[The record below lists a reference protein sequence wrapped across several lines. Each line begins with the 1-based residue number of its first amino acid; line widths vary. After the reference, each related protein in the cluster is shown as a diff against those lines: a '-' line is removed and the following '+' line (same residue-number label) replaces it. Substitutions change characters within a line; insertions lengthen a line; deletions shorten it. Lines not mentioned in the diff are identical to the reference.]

1 MWSLRKLRQ
10 NRIVLTAETDIMQAL
25 QNGDEGA
32 MEMLFRNYYRRL
44 CTYTNTILN
53 DPDESEEI
61 VQQVFV
67 QMWEKRETM
76 QINTSVQSYLFRAVR
91 NNSLN
96 RIKHEKVRRQYVDE
110 VTSLANDSEP
120 ASGMTF
126 HNELQSQIMKA
137 IESLPEQCR
146 LIFKLSRFEELKYA
160 EIADQLGI
168 SVKTVENQMGKALR
182 IMRESLKDYLVIIS
196 IFLSFYL

>member
-1 MWSLRKLRQ
+1 
-10 NRIVLTAETDIMQAL
+10 VLSKETDILQAL
-25 QNGDEGA
+25 QHGDDKA
-32 MEMLFRNYYRRL
+32 METLFRCYYKRL
-44 CTYTNTILN
+44 CTYANTLVN
-53 DPDESEEI
+53 DSDESEEI

-76 QINTSVQSYLFRAVR
+76 EITTSVQSYLFRAVR

-96 RIKHEKVRRQYVDE
+96 RIKHEKVRRIYADE
-110 VTSLANDSEP
+110 VNALSGNSEP
-120 ASGMTF
+120 AATMTF
-126 HNELQSQIMKA
+126 QNELQMQIHSA

-182 IMRESLKDYLVIIS
+182 IMRDKLKDYLLVLA
-196 IFLSFYL
+196 IFLSFYI

>member
-1 MWSLRKLRQ
+1 
-10 NRIVLTAETDIMQAL
+10 MQAL

-182 IMRESLKDYLVIIS
+182 MMRESLKDYLVIIS